1 MSPRHDDS
9 LDADTHWDVIVV
21 GAGPAGA
28 TATGLLAQHG
38 LRVVCLEKDEF
49 PRFHIGESLLPMC
62 LPVIERLGVPPD
74 EDVFVYKQG
83 ATFLCEATGRSR
95 QFVFTETLPGCG
107 RHAWHVDRARFDRA
121 LAEAAVR
128 AGATVHY
135 GETVTDVA
143 TSPERVQVTTRRGTW
158 HGRYL
163 IDASGQSRL
172 MARRANA
179 AVPYES
185 FGRCSVFT
193 HYEHI
198 SDAAWDELGPGKNVR
213 IVLCPGG
220 WGWIIPLPGK
230 RLSIGLVGRTK
241 ITEQELEQ
249 HLLQGPLVTR
259 LTQGA
264 TRLETRVVG
273 NFSYRNQVP
282 SGARYA
288 CLGDAACFL
297 DPVFSSG
304 VTLAMRGAMMVA
316 DLVAPAL
323 QAGSEADPELLRAH
337 EAEMDRAYR
346 TFAGLI
352 DRFYN
357 SHFAE
362 TMFLGPPAE
371 NLEMRRGI
379 MSVLAGDVWRS
390 GNVFQDMLLAA
401 RRYENRPRAAA
412 GTKANPSHA

>member
-1 MSPRHDDS
+1 
-9 LDADTHWDVIVV
+9 
-21 GAGPAGA
+21 
-28 TATGLLAQHG
+28 
-38 LRVVCLEKDEF
+38 
-49 PRFHIGESLLPMC
+49 
-62 LPVIERLGVPPD
+62 
-74 EDVFVYKQG
+74 
-83 ATFLCEATGRSR
+83 
-95 QFVFTETLPGCG
+95 
-107 RHAWHVDRARFDRA
+107 
-121 LAEAAVR
+121 
-128 AGATVHY
+128 
-135 GETVTDVA
+135 
-143 TSPERVQVTTRRGTW
+143 
-158 HGRYL
+158 
-163 IDASGQSRL
+163 
-172 MARRANA
+172 
-179 AVPYES
+179 
-185 FGRCSVFT
+185 
-193 HYEHI
+193 
-198 SDAAWDELGPGKNVR
+198 
-213 IVLCPGG
+213 VLCPGG